1 MQYLKKH
8 KQLVYLN
15 LLASGRLNEYIA
27 SVDEQA
33 EDMFSRI
40 DAELLKK
47 FRFVAD
53 YNARSAN
60 RELEV
65 LMKKHIAEFEKEN
78 GKGICRQAGSDGT
91 VKSRKSAF
99 MGSKNE

>member
-1 MQYLKKH
+1 MTTETAKFTL
-8 KQLVYLN
+8 
-15 LLASGRLNEYIA
+15 
-27 SVDEQA
+27 
-33 EDMFSRI
+33 RI
-40 DAELLKK
+40 DTELLKK

-78 GKGICRQAGSDGT
+78 GKITFD
-91 VKSRKSAF
+91 
-99 MGSKNE
+99 

>member
-1 MQYLKKH
+1 MPSYSRQTSFLP
-8 KQLVYLN
+8 
-15 LLASGRLNEYIA
+15 S
-27 SVDEQA
+27 
-33 EDMFSRI
+33 DMANDTAKFTLRI

-65 LMKKHIAEFEKEN
+65 LMKKHIAAFEKEN
-78 GKGICRQAGSDGT
+78 GKITFD
-91 VKSRKSAF
+91 
-99 MGSKNE
+99 

>member
-1 MQYLKKH
+1 MSTDTAKFTL
-8 KQLVYLN
+8 
-15 LLASGRLNEYIA
+15 
-27 SVDEQA
+27 
-33 EDMFSRI
+33 RI

-65 LMKKHIAEFEKEN
+65 LMKKHIADFEKDN
-78 GKGICRQAGSDGT
+78 GKITFD
-91 VKSRKSAF
+91 
-99 MGSKNE
+99 